1 MAVANSTVA
10 AMCRP
15 QTSTVFDE
23 NGQVNRA
30 ISDHN
35 IDIYCRTI
43 THAAAEY
50 GARLITFPQFGLT
63 GYTPLDSPAWADAS
77 MTFPGPDISQIAEA
91 AKTANAYVVV
101 EVAEQH
107 PAFPGR
113 FFRSAAVLTPSG
125 EIGLVYRKNYS
136 MSTRTSPVDV
146 QDRFVETFGPDAFF
160 PVLETEIGNIGVI
173 IGAEAHWPEATR
185 ALALKGAEIIIN
197 PIAASPFI
205 DYLKRPGAQ
214 EVRKV
219 RAFENMVYFG
229 VPNIEGD
236 GPDSVAYD
244 YDGGSIGTAVEGD
257 TILLADFNI
266 EALRRARSAPTAN
279 FLAQIQ
285 PSIHEPIADL
295 PLWPRNSFPLQGPA
309 DFEALAAVEREAWQR
324 LQALGRGKAPQA

>member
-1 MAVANSTVA
+1 MALANSTMA

-15 QTSTVFDE
+15 QTSPVFGPD
-23 NGQVNRA
+23 GQVNRA
-30 ISDHN
+30 ILDHN
-35 IDIYCRTI
+35 IDIYCKMI
-43 THAAAEY
+43 AHAATEY
-50 GARLITFPQFGLT
+50 GARLISFPQFGLT

-77 MTFPGPDISQIAEA
+77 VTFPGPDIGKIADA
-91 AKTANAYVVV
+91 AKAAHAYVVV

-113 FFRSAAVLTPSG
+113 FFRSAAVLTPAG
-125 EIGLVYRKNYS
+125 AVGLVYRKNYS

-146 QDRFVETFGPDAFF
+146 QDRFVETFGSDAFF

-214 EVRKV
+214 EVRRV
-219 RAFENMVYFG
+219 RAFENVTYFG

-236 GPDSVAYD
+236 GPDSMAYD
-244 YDGGSIGTAVEGD
+244 YDGGSIGTAVENG
-257 TILLADFNI
+257 TILLADFDI

-285 PSIHEPIADL
+285 PSIHEPITDL

-309 DFEALAAVEREAWQR
+309 DFEALASVERQAWQR
-324 LQALGRGKAPQA
+324 LQALGRGKAPQD